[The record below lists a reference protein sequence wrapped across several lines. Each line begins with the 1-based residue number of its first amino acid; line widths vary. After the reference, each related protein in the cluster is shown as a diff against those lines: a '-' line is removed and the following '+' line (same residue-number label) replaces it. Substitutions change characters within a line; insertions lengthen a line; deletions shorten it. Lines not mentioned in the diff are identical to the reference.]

1 MPNALPTLNVN
12 QPIIDDPT
20 QIMIALL
27 KFLFW
32 NPGWTSSQIEDE
44 LLSMRKFRAQT
55 GQEINDMKSTLQ
67 TCLNDAVQRY
77 RNDWKA
83 SVDHEI
89 LSPTTYR
96 LKIAITDNVGVPV
109 INMNDIVVKDGEI
122 MLKSDLKEIDDAGY

>member
-1 MPNALPTLNVN
+1 MANALPTLNIN
-12 QPIIDDPT
+12 QPVIEDPH

-32 NPGWTSSQIEDE
+32 NPGWTSSQIEDQ

-55 GQEINDMKSTLQ
+55 GQDVGDMKSAIQ
-67 TCLNDAVQRY
+67 TCLNNAVKRY
-77 RNDWKA
+77 RDDWKV
-83 SVDHEI
+83 SVNHED

-96 LKIAITDNVGVPV
+96 LKIAITDSVGVPV

-122 MLKSDLKEIDDAGY
+122 MLKSDLEEINDEEF